1 MKRNLVFLLLT
12 IVLTLSPDLI
22 NAQSGGQNILFGDF
36 KIDESRA
43 TGITPI
49 SFDLILYTTGGSVV
63 GRQSVTNNGRYRF
76 MNIRNGEYYLVVEME
91 NSEVARLSV
100 TVASPSKTD
109 IRQDIFLEWRP
120 DSVDKKSGKVG
131 TISAADY
138 YERAPANK
146 RIFEQAAEATDK
158 KKYDQAL
165 LLLRRIVTSD
175 PSDFQAW
182 TELGTNYL
190 LQSNATEAEKAYL
203 RAIQERPAF
212 VLALL
217 NLGRLRIME
226 KKYEGAI
233 EPLDAAVRIQPG
245 SANANYFL
253 GEAYLYLKKG
263 SKAVVYLY
271 EALKLDPIGMAS
283 AHLRLAALYN
293 GAGLKEKAAI
303 EYQEFLKKKP
313 DYPDRKKL
321 EQYIVQNIKR

>member
-1 MKRNLVFLLLT
+1 MKRNLTFLLVA
-12 IVLTLSPDLI
+12 IVLTLSPAGVR
-22 NAQSGGQNILFGDF
+22 AQSGGQNILFGDF
-36 KIDESRA
+36 KIDESKA

-49 SFDLILYTTGGSVV
+49 SFDLILYTAGGNLV

-76 MNIRNGEYYLVVEME
+76 MNVRNGEYYLVVEME
-91 NSEVARLSV
+91 NREVARLIV
-100 TVASPSKTD
+100 TVASPTKTD
-109 IRQDIFLEWRP
+109 FRQDISLEWRSDFP
-120 DSVDKKSGKVG
+120 EKRRGKVG
-131 TISAADY
+131 NISAADFY
-138 YERAPANK
+138 DRTPANK
-146 RIFEQAAEATDK
+146 KIFEQAAEATDK

-165 LLLRRIVTSD
+165 ILMRRIVTND
-175 PSDFQAW
+175 PKDFQAW
-182 TELGTNYL
+182 TELGTIYL
-190 LQSNATEAEKAYL
+190 FQSNATEAETAYL

-233 EPLDAAVRIQPG
+233 EPLHAAIKIQPE

-253 GEAYLYLKKG
+253 GEAYLYLRKG

-271 EALKLDPIGMAS
+271 EALKLDPIGMAT

-313 DYPDRKKL
+313 DYPDKKKL
-321 EQYIVQNIKR
+321 EKYIVQNMKR